1 MAEITSQTNGLD
13 QGFSQTS
20 ASGAVVADSEAL
32 AVDYAF
38 DARQFE
44 IAIEVRRG
52 DVTYHFAHRL
62 RRPTLEELL
71 ERERA
76 ITYEVVEVDS
86 RQDVIHFDVEAANA
100 RLWDRIAEAVQGYDF
115 GDGVSAG
122 YGAEGF
128 RPVQERERERMLGTH
143 KSRVILGLYT
153 DETEPIEDDG
163 FSLDSIRIRQT
174 FGTVARSAVIHT
186 LRLPTEAERIKFK
199 ARSTSTQFVRGARKR
214 HETIRS
220 DLKTFV
226 GFYDLLLLDIQGGTV
241 DGAGYS
247 TARRGPFL
255 AAIDPMWKRS
265 VVQSLVNSLEAN
277 LKD

>member
-1 MAEITSQTNGLD
+1 MEERMSRINGSEAD
-13 QGFSQTS
+13 SFQTS
-20 ASGAVVADSEAL
+20 ENGQGVAANEAGAL

-38 DARQFE
+38 DAREFE

-52 DVTYHFAHRL
+52 ETTYHFAHRL

-71 ERERA
+71 DRDRA

-100 RLWDRIAEAVQGYDF
+100 RLWDKVATFVRGYDF
-115 GDGVSAG
+115 GDGAST
-122 YGAEGF
+122 AEDW
-128 RPVQERERERMLGTH
+128 RPVEETERQRMLGTH
-143 KSRVILGLYT
+143 KSRVVLGLYQ

-163 FSLDSIRIRQT
+163 FSLDTLRIRQT
-174 FGTVARSAVIHT
+174 FGTVAHSEVIHT
-186 LRLPTEAERIKFK
+186 LRLPTESERIKFK
-199 ARSTSTQFVRGARKR
+199 SKSTSTQFIRGSRKR

-226 GFYDLLLLDIQGGTV
+226 AFYDLLLLDISGGTV
-241 DGAGYS
+241 DGAPFA
-247 TARRGPFL
+247 TARRAPFL

-277 LKD
+277 LRD

>member
-1 MAEITSQTNGLD
+1 MAENTLQTNGSD
-13 QGFSQTS
+13 QDFSRTCENGS
-20 ASGAVVADSEAL
+20 DVAVSSEL

-38 DARQFE
+38 DAREFE

-52 DVTYHFAHRL
+52 ETTYHFAHRL

-71 ERERA
+71 ERDRA

-100 RLWDRIAEAVQGYDF
+100 RLWDKIAVFVQGYDF
-115 GDGVSAG
+115 GDGGTAEDWRMVSD
-122 YGAEGF
+122 
-128 RPVQERERERMLGTH
+128 RDRERMLGTH
-143 KSRVILGLYT
+143 KSRVILGLYQ
-153 DETEPIEDDG
+153 DETEPVEDDG
-163 FSLDSIRIRQT
+163 FSLETIRIRQT
-174 FGTVARSAVIHT
+174 FGTVARSEVVHT

-199 ARSTSTQFVRGARKR
+199 ARSTQTQFIRGARKR

-220 DLKTFV
+220 DLKSFI
-226 GFYDLLLLDIQGGTV
+226 GFYDLLLVDIQGGTV
-241 DGAGYS
+241 DGLPFA

-277 LKD
+277 LRD

>member
-20 ASGAVVADSEAL
+20 ASGAVVAANEPL
-32 AVDYAF
+32 TVDYSF
-38 DARQFE
+38 DARQFD

-115 GDGVSAG
+115 GDG
-122 YGAEGF
+122 GAAEDF

-174 FGTVARSAVIHT
+174 FGTVAHSAVIHT

-247 TARRGPFL
+247 TAGRGPFL

-277 LKD
+277 LRD